1 MNGISKYKKIYK
13 EEIEND
19 FTDLYKQLKREY
31 ISNEER
37 LERLNE
43 YIDNKLDH
51 FGKVGG
57 GLRNKCVGKEGYILS
72 KKVEYKIWKK
82 IIFLLKS

>member
-1 MNGISKYKKIYK
+1 MNGIRKYKKIYK

-19 FTDLYKQLKREY
+19 FNDLYKKLKREY

-43 YIDNKLDH
+43 YTDNKLDH
-51 FGKVGG
+51 FGK
-57 GLRNKCVGKEGYILS
+57 
-72 KKVEYKIWKK
+72 
-82 IIFLLKS
+82 

>member
-1 MNGISKYKKIYK
+1 MNGIRKYKKIYK

-19 FTDLYKQLKREY
+19 FNDLYKKLKREY

-43 YIDNKLDH
+43 YTDNKLDH

-57 GLRNKCVGKEGYILS
+57 RLRNKWDGK
-72 KKVEYKIWKK
+72 K
-82 IIFLLKS
+82 